1 MDKAELENII
11 IEKLKTVFDPE
22 IPVNVYELGFIY
34 YNSGQYQEALDTFH
48 QFKKTGEYAP
58 DIDEALGKLEKMQ
71 LDAPK

>member
-1 MDKAELENII
+1 MGKNDDAIAN
-11 IEKLKTVFDPE
+11 LKILLSKEPLNAIVL
-22 IPVNVYELGFIY
+22 YELGFIY